1 MTSIPLNLEDRLL
14 YRDAM
19 ILVLNKPKGY
29 AVHKGK
35 GRKPNLEDYFYQLQF
50 GLPTVPGLG
59 HRLDAST
66 SGCLVLGRHPKALR
80 RLGILFSG
88 GQIKKTYWAIVRG
101 HLPQNQGI
109 IDMPLAKMNDRKSSW
124 WMKVDPEGQKAI
136 TEYKVLGEIAAYS
149 FVELSPITGRTHQ
162 LRVHLDALGCPIV
175 GDPVYGRAI
184 PDLDDD
190 NLHLLA
196 RSIEIPLSAKKDPI
210 RVVAPVPPHML
221 DLLRQFKEIDGVGVD
236 LNGSE
241 SE

>member
-1 MTSIPLNLEDRLL
+1 MISHQLSLEDLLL

-19 ILVLNKPKGY
+19 ILVINKPKGY

-35 GRKPNLEDYFYQLQF
+35 GRKPNLEDYFHQLQF

-66 SGCLVLGRHPKALR
+66 SGCLVLGRHAKALR
-80 RLGILFSG
+80 RLGILFSS

-101 HLPQNQGI
+101 HLPQKQGR
-109 IDMPLAKMNDRKSSW
+109 IDLPLAKMNDRKSSW
-124 WMKVDPEGQKAI
+124 WMKVDPQGQKAI
-136 TEYKVLGEIAAYS
+136 TEYKVLGEIDDYS

-175 GDPVYGRAI
+175 GDPVYGREV

-196 RSIEIPLSAKKDPI
+196 RSIEIPLSSKKNPI
-210 RVVAPVPPHML
+210 RVIAPVPSHML
-221 DLLRQFKEIDGVGVD
+221 ALLNQFEELENAI
-236 LNGSE
+236 L
-241 SE
+241 

>member
-1 MTSIPLNLEDRLL
+1 MISPNLNLEELLL

-19 ILVLNKPKGY
+19 ILVINKPKGY

-35 GRKPNLEDYFYQLQF
+35 GLKPNLEDYFHQLQF

-66 SGCLVLGRHPKALR
+66 SGCLVLGRHAKALR
-80 RLGILFSG
+80 RLGILFSS

-101 HLPQNQGI
+101 HLPEKKGR
-109 IDMPLAKMNDRKSSW
+109 IDLPLAKMNDRKSSW
-124 WMKVDPEGQKAI
+124 WMKVDPQGQKAI
-136 TEYKVLGEIAAYS
+136 TDYKVLGEIEGYS

-175 GDPVYGRAI
+175 GDPVYGREI
-184 PDLDDD
+184 PNLDDD

-196 RSIEIPLSAKKDPI
+196 RSIEIPLSSKKDPI
-210 RVVAPVPPHML
+210 HVIAPVPSHML
-221 DLLRQFKEIDGVGVD
+221 DLLKRFGEGEVS
-236 LNGSE
+236 LS
-241 SE
+241 